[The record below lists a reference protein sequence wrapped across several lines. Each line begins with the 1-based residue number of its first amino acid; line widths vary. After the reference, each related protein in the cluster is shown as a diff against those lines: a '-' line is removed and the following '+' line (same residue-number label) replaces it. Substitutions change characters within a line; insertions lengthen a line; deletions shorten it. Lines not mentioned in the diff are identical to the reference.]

1 MSKKYTLLAT
11 ALSVLL
17 GLFLLTGCFFD
28 PDPGPDARGD
38 DGLNAEADAD
48 ADADAGAAAE
58 AACPP
63 FVYNSAPDS
72 EDSVTVVGLP
82 GAVPESIFQVHVW
95 SDSAAETAIVPISE
109 NNTFSFR
116 IEGQEGD
123 LLFLDMDATAIAKQ
137 LPVDG
142 ADDSLESVDIFDH
155 VTVVRQ
161 DPETVVVSGDSDLLE
176 EGLWVIGGNVTKSI
190 GTARPVDCEGECGF
204 SFSIP
209 GDPGDEI
216 DLFLTLGNTCS
227 GLTEAHTETVP

>member
-1 MSKKYTLLAT
+1 MSKKYTIIT
-11 ALSVLL
+11 TTLSVLL
-17 GLFLLTGCFFD
+17 GLFLSTGCFFD

-38 DGLNAEADAD
+38 DGFGAEADAD
-48 ADADAGAAAE
+48 ADAGVEVE

-82 GAVPESIFQVHVW
+82 GAAPESISQVHVW
-95 SDSAAETAIVPISE
+95 SDSTTDTAIVQISE
-109 NNTFSFR
+109 NDTFAFR
-116 IEGQEGD
+116 IEGLEGD
-123 LLFLDMDATAIAKQ
+123 LLFLDMDVTDTAKQ
-137 LPVDG
+137 LPVVG
-142 ADDSLESVDIFDH
+142 ADNTLEIADIFDQ

-161 DPETVVVSGDSDLLE
+161 DPETVVVSGKSDLLE
-176 EGLWVIGGNVTKSI
+176 EGLWVIGGNVTQII
-190 GTARPVDCEGECGF
+190 GTAAPVDCKGECGF

-216 DLFLTLGNTCS
+216 DLFLAVGNTCT